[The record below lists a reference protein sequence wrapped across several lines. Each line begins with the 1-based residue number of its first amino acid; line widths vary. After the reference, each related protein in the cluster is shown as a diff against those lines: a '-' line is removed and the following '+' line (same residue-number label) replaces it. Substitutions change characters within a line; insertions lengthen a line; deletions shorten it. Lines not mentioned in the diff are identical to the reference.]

1 VLSPIGITSC
11 RTRSVLRMEVIDT
24 KGLMESTL
32 PQQRHLSRIE
42 RGFSMTELVVV
53 VAIVLV
59 VLAIALANIVP
70 SLKNSK
76 SNAALELVMGELRRA
91 HERAIDE
98 RLIYRVT
105 FVAPQTL
112 QVDVGQ
118 VAIASTTVTRS
129 APVFVPVQPP
139 LTLPTGIQFTTVAGI
154 PTGAATTPDGFGSG
168 ATAIDFDIAN
178 GGGGTQIYFQPDGSA
193 LDGANRLND
202 GVVYMAE
209 PNNLS
214 SSRAVSLFGSTGR
227 VKGWYLLRKAG
238 VDGWNQ

>member
-1 VLSPIGITSC
+1 MTS
-11 RTRSVLRMEVIDT
+11 TRLR
-24 KGLMESTL
+24 
-32 PQQRHLSRIE
+32 QRHLSRME

-53 VAIVLV
+53 VTIILIVIATALV
-59 VLAIALANIVP
+59 NIVP

-76 SNAALELVMGELRRA
+76 SNAAMELVMGELRRA

-98 RLIYRVT
+98 RRIYRVT

-112 QVDVGQ
+112 QLDVGQ
-118 VAIASTTVTRS
+118 VANAATTITRS
-129 APVFVPVQPP
+129 APLFVQAQEP
-139 LTLPTGIQFTTVAGI
+139 LTLPTGIQFAVVAGI
-154 PTGAATTPDGFGSG
+154 PTAAAATPDGFGSG

-193 LDGANRLND
+193 LDVANRLND

-209 PNNLS
+209 PNNLT

-227 VKGWYLLRKAG
+227 VKGWYLTSKAG
-238 VDGWNQ
+238 VNGWNQ